1 MGYLKLTEQDSQQ
14 QKILL
19 LGVGNS
25 ILGDEGVGVHVV
37 NKMREE
43 GLPENVEAVDGG
55 TLGLSLLDL
64 LEGVSKLVIV
74 DCLNA
79 GAEPGDIFRF
89 QPDDITVNQKV
100 DLSFH
105 DLGLLEVLTMAK
117 VLGTLPETVIFGV
130 QPDKLDW
137 KIGLSE
143 KIEAKLPTLID
154 LVKKELVN

>member
-1 MGYLKLTEQDSQQ
+1 MKLTEQDSQQ

-19 LGVGNS
+19 LGVGNY

-89 QPDDITVNQKV
+89 HPDDITVHQKV

-117 VLGTLPETVIFGV
+117 VLGILPETVIFGV

-143 KIEAKLPTLID
+143 KIEAKVPVLID